1 MADLEKEL
9 RHDVMAHVHH
19 YGELAKKAKP
29 IIHLGATSCFVTDN
43 ADLIVYRKALA
54 LLERRLCAVI
64 AALTKS
70 RPAHQLRP
78 LLRAYLANIRRELA
92 RGEARIEHA
101 GPLSSAEADAI
112 AAHFSKSLGRT
123 VRPVTRRNDALL
135 AGFRVRVADDVTDL
149 SASLRLA
156 NLAKSLS

>member
-1 MADLEKEL
+1 MSAASVRAEAKRLLAMSLEGGVVSADL
-9 RHDVMAHVHH
+9 V
-19 YGELAKKAKP
+19 
-29 IIHLGATSCFVTDN
+29 GAV
-43 ADLIVYRKALA
+43 L
-54 LLERRLCAVI
+54 

-101 GPLSSAEADAI
+101 GPLASVEADAI
-112 AAHFSKSLGRT
+112 AAHFSQLLGRT
-123 VRPVTRRNDALL
+123 VRPVARRNDALL
-135 AGFRVRVADDVTDL
+135 AGFRVRVGDDVTDL
-149 SASLRLA
+149 TASLRLA